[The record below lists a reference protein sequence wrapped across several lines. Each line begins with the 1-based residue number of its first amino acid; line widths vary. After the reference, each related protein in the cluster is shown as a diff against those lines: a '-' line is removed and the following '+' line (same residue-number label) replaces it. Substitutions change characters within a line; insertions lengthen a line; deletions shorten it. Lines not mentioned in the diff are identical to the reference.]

1 MDIGSLI
8 RAERKSKGKT
18 LREIADAL
26 AISPNTVWEMEKLN
40 RGSMS
45 GLERVCQFLGVEWIG
60 LPLGSSLGNRI
71 WAERLR
77 RGWTQEIVARKAGV
91 SRPAVIRVESDRGY
105 ISTLCAVL
113 DVIAPDIRPR
123 KPGIRKAVKLRDTR
137 LTPPDFVQQLVSVL
151 GEIELDPCGHPTSFV
166 PATRQFFEEDD
177 GLSQEWNAKT
187 VFVNPP
193 YSMAAPFM
201 RKAHAEW
208 LSGSA
213 KCVIL
218 LISLRACS
226 KIFYEIVGDADMILL
241 EERLRFW
248 SDQRVPMPYVAAL
261 SSMIMIFGGD
271 EGIIKRATATWGGVY
286 VPKKTDDRSSISES
300 GAVLRTVRQS

>member
-26 AISPNTVWEMEKLN
+26 AISPNRLWELEKRN
-40 RGSMS
+40 HGTMS

-77 RGWTQEIVARKAGV
+77 RGWTQEIVANKAGV
-91 SRPAVIRVESDRGY
+91 SRPAVARVESDRGN
-105 ISTLCAVL
+105 ISSLCAVL

-123 KPGIRKAVKLRDTR
+123 KPVIRQFVKSQDVK
-137 LTPPDFVQQLVSVL
+137 LTPPDFVEQVVSVL
-151 GEIELDPCGHPTSFV
+151 GEIELDPCGHENSFV
-166 PATRQFFEEDD
+166 PATRQFFEKDD
-177 GLSQEWNAKT
+177 GLSQSWNAKA
-187 VFVNPP
+187 VFCNPP
-193 YSMAAPFM
+193 YSIADKFM

-213 KCVIL
+213 KCVIML
-218 LISLRACS
+218 VPARTHTKVFS
-226 KIFYEIVGDADMILL
+226 EIAGDADIIFLKNYM
-241 EERLRFW
+241 RFW
-248 SDQRVPMPYVAAL
+248 SEQRKPMPETAPF
-261 SSMIMIFGGD
+261 SSMVMILSGDGGV
-271 EGIIKRATATWGGVY
+271 IQKARATWDGVF
-286 VPKKTDDRSSISES
+286 VP
-300 GAVLRTVRQS
+300 ALR

>member
-1 MDIGSLI
+1 MNIGNLI
-8 RAERKSKGKT
+8 HAERKLKGKT
-18 LREIADAL
+18 LREIAEAL
-26 AISPNTVWEMEKLN
+26 TISVNTVWELEKLN

-45 GLERVCQFLGVEWIG
+45 GLERICQFLGVEWIG

-77 RGWTQEIVARKAGV
+77 RGWTQEIVANKAGV
-91 SRPAVIRVESDRGY
+91 SRPAVARVESDRGY
-105 ISTLCAVL
+105 ISSLCAVL

-123 KPGIRKAVKLRDTR
+123 KPGIRKTVKLRDTR
-137 LTPPDFVQQLVSVL
+137 LTPPDFVEQLVSVL
-151 GEIELDPCGHPTSFV
+151 GEIELDPCGYPTSFV
-166 PATRQFFEEDD
+166 RATRQCFEKDD
-177 GLSQEWNAKT
+177 GLSQEWKAKT
-187 VFVNPP
+187 VFVNLP

-201 RKAHAEW
+201 RKAHSEW
-208 LSGSA
+208 VSGSA
-213 KCVIL
+213 KCVVL

-226 KIFYEIVGDADMILL
+226 KIFYEIAGDADFILL

-271 EGIIKRATATWGGVY
+271 EGVIERARATWGGVF
-286 VPKKTDDRSSISES
+286 VPRRKLD
-300 GAVLRTVRQS
+300 